1 MRELKKLKVRFEE
14 ENIYLKSEI
23 AEDLGFS
30 EIIGKSN
37 AILYVLGRIKQVAET
52 DAIVL
57 VQGETG
63 TGKELVSR
71 AIHQTSLR
79 SDKPFVKVSCAA
91 LPANLV
97 ESELFGHEKG
107 AFTGAIQMRKG
118 RFEVADKGTL
128 FLDEISEL
136 PAGTQAKL
144 LRVVQEGQFEWVG
157 NSRTITVDVR
167 IIAATNRDL
176 EKDVAAGR
184 FRADLYYRLNVYPIT
199 VPPLRNR
206 RGDIPL
212 LVAFFVPRISSDLGK
227 HVNQI
232 PPSVLEA
239 LLKYDWPGNVRELRN
254 VLERTIITTPDQVL
268 RLPHDFN
275 RPGTKIP
282 EERVQAVKLE
292 NLDEMTRRYILQT
305 S

>member
-1 MRELKKLKVRFEE
+1 V
-14 ENIYLKSEI
+14 N
-23 AEDLGFS
+23 
-30 EIIGKSN
+30 
-37 AILYVLGRIKQVAET
+37 
-52 DAIVL
+52 
-57 VQGETG
+57 
-63 TGKELVSR
+63 
-71 AIHQTSLR
+71 
-79 SDKPFVKVSCAA
+79 C
-91 LPANLV
+91 
-97 ESELFGHEKG
+97 
-107 AFTGAIQMRKG
+107 
-118 RFEVADKGTL
+118 
-128 FLDEISEL
+128 

-144 LRVVQEGQFEWVG
+144 LRVVQEGQFERVG
-157 NSRTITVDVR
+157 SSRTITVDVR

-212 LVAFFVPRISSDLGK
+212 LVEFFVPRISSDLGK

-268 RLPHDFN
+268 RLPDDFK
-275 RPGTKIP
+275 RSGTKIP
-282 EERVQAVKLE
+282 EEHAQAVKLE
-292 NLDEMTRRYILQT
+292 NLDEMTRQHILRVLESVQWQIEGPGRASEILKLKPST
-305 S
+305 LRSRMQRLGIQRIKKG